1 MQRSYITKADQAPA
15 LWAEIDDGWEV
26 VDISHEFPEEGSSYE
41 DMRNGL
47 CGACVRVTVE
57 RVE

>member
-1 MQRSYITKADQAPA
+1 MQRSYITESTNAPQLYA
-15 LWAEIDDGWEV
+15 VIDGWEV

-41 DMRNGL
+41 DMRNGS
-47 CGACVRVTVE
+47 GAFVRVTVE

>member
-1 MQRSYITKADQAPA
+1 MQRSYITTADTAPQ
-15 LWAEIDDGWEV
+15 LWEEIDGWEV
-26 VDISHEFPEEGSSYE
+26 VDVSHEFPEHGFSYE